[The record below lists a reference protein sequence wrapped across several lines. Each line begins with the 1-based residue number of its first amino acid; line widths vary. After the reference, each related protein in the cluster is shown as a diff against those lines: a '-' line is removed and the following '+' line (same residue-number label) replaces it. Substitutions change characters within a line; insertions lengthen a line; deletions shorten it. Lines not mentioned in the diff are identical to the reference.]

1 MARIERD
8 IAIDAPVEKVFAY
21 YASPDHLTAW
31 AHMVDVTDVQKLPNG
46 GYSFGWT
53 YNLSGMRVD
62 GTVEDIELVTNQR
75 RVSKTKGAIDLTL
88 TARFQPEDGGT
99 KMAAEVE
106 FSVPIPLIGRVIGA
120 FIIGSMESEIDAMLA
135 NIKARMER

>member
-1 MARIERD
+1 M
-8 IAIDAPVEKVFAY
+8 EKVFAY
-21 YASPDHLTAW
+21 YALPDHLTAW
-31 AHMVDVTDVQKLPNG
+31 PHMVHVTDVQDLPGG
-46 GYSFGWT
+46 GYSHRWT

-75 RVSKTKGAIDLTL
+75 RVSKIRGAIDLTL

-99 KMAAEVE
+99 KMAVEVE
-106 FSVPIPLIGRVIGA
+106 FSVPTPLIGRVIGA
-120 FIIGSMESEIDAMLA
+120 FIIGSMESQIDAMLA